1 MKLAQMKQPV
11 GTRLSGPVGS
21 APQRGGRMHR
31 IADDLRDQITRGV
44 YAPGDALPST
54 RALAEELG
62 VSRGTVTA
70 AYEQLHAEGFIDASQ
85 GARTRVAG
93 GSHVTR
99 PAPVRPG
106 NYLPLGVSSW
116 STRLSELPMPQPRAE
131 RVAVDFRY
139 GDLRG
144 QDFPTLGWKRAV
156 DAAALKRPDR
166 LGYDV
171 AGGLTALRRVLQAY
185 LWRSRGLRCEADQ
198 ITIVNGSQQGIDLVA
213 RALVDS
219 GDTVVIEEPCYPMAR
234 SVFAAGGARLA
245 PVPVDNDGL
254 RTDSLAAIEEARLA
268 FVTPSHQF
276 PLGGVLSAERRR
288 EVITWAE
295 RAGAWVLEDDY
306 DGEFRYHARPAPSLH
321 VLGPERVIY
330 LGTASKSLS
339 PRLRLGWLVAPRPL
353 APMIA
358 RAKGLLDR
366 HAPAL
371 EQEALATFIESGA
384 YERHIRRVR
393 RRYAERRATLTASLA
408 EALGDRVRIAGAE
421 AGLHLIAWFDDI
433 PASREPELVEA
444 ARAEDVGVYG
454 VAPLYGSGAGVPEGT
469 AGLVLGYAALSPE
482 EIMRGA
488 RLLARAI
495 GQRLLGSRDN

>member
-1 MKLAQMKQPV
+1 M
-11 GTRLSGPVGS
+11 SGPVES
-21 APQRGGRMHR
+21 APQRGGRARR
-31 IADDLRDQITRGV
+31 IADDLRDQISRSI
-44 YAPGDALPST
+44 YAPGEALPST

-93 GSHVTR
+93 GSSATR
-99 PAPVRPG
+99 PAPMRRDTQ
-106 NYLPLGVSSW
+106 LPPAVSSW
-116 STRLSELPMPQPRAE
+116 STRLAELPMPQPRAE
-131 RVAVDFRY
+131 GVAVDFRY

-166 LGYDV
+166 LGYD
-171 AGGLTALRRVLQAY
+171 AASGLPALRQALQAY
-185 LWRSRGLRCEADQ
+185 LWRSRGLHCDADQ
-198 ITIVNGSQQGIDLVA
+198 IIIVNGSQQGIDLVA
-213 RALVDS
+213 RVLVDA
-219 GDTVVIEEPCYPMAR
+219 GDRVVIEHPCYPMAR

-245 PVPVDNDGL
+245 PVPVDDDGL
-254 RTDSLAAIEEARLA
+254 QTDALAAYEKARLA

-288 EVITWAE
+288 EIISWAE
-295 RAGAWVLEDDY
+295 RSGAWVLEDDY
-306 DGEFRYHARPAPSLH
+306 DGEFRYHARPAPPLH
-321 VLGPERVIY
+321 VLAPDRVIY

-339 PRLRLGWLVAPRPL
+339 PRLRIGWLVAPLPL
-353 APMIA
+353 AELLV

-371 EQEALATFIESGA
+371 EQEALAAFIESGS

-393 RRYAERRATLTASLA
+393 RRYAERRAALTASIA
-408 EALGDRVRIAGAE
+408 ETFGDRVRISGAE
-421 AGLHLIAWFDDI
+421 AGLHLIAWLQGI
-433 PASREPELVEA
+433 PASSEPEMVAA
-444 ARAEDVGVYG
+444 ARDEGVGVYG
-454 VAPLYGSGAGVPEGT
+454 VAPLYGSGAGAPKGA

-482 EIMRGA
+482 EIRRGV

-495 GQRLLGSRDN
+495 GQRLSGSRDT